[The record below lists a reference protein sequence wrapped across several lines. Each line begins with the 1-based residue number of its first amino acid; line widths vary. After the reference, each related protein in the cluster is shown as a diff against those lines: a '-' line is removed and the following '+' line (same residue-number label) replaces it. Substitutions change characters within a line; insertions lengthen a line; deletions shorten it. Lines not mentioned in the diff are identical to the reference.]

1 MLIHII
7 HLNMS
12 VRPIWR
18 RKLDICHN
26 PTNDVVQ
33 TQPTPKPHPN
43 EPFHTHNQSSICP
56 PSFTHNYPSSQMSPP
71 PKVSPPLPPNS
82 NHSPSSSPSTQHL
95 KFIEELKE
103 AHELNALLALHL
115 AQSNLNPS
123 PSISPSLPSSP
134 HHLSQIEKHVNNCPC
149 CIFLQ
154 NQTIALHERLTWIEY
169 LLTRS
174 NPTPPLEQHQN
185 PHSTWSS
192 PSSPPPIPPS
202 TLSPTSIHPNLQ
214 PH

>member
-1 MLIHII
+1 M
-7 HLNMS
+7 
-12 VRPIWR
+12 
-18 RKLDICHN
+18 KLDICHN

-71 PKVSPPLPPNS
+71 PRVSPPLPPNN

-103 AHELNALLALHL
+103 AHELNALIALHL
-115 AQSNLNPS
+115 AQSNLDP
-123 PSISPSLPSSP
+123 SPSLPSSP

-154 NQTIALHERLTWIEY
+154 QQTIALNEHFTWIEY

-174 NPTPPLEQHQN
+174 NPISPIEQHQN
-185 PHSTWSS
+185 LHPSWST
-192 PSSPPPIPPS
+192 PSSPLQMSPPS
-202 TLSPTSIHPNLQ
+202 PSTTSTHPNIYL
-214 PH
+214 H